1 MILGTGNL
9 TKSFTGAFFLQY
21 GRDILEKVFI
31 IENTVR
37 KGKSWCLAVICRKRS
52 AFDLQFHT
60 SYSSFSH
67 VWKIVEIALL
77 DCYNRKKDLIS
88 MYPGTLVS
96 GFPNIS
102 VYFNKLANNFKPL
115 DRFLKRIK
123 ILLVILLHEK
133 FLQFDWNRAVVR
145 ITILK
150 YHSWYL
156 YQISVQIMLLPI
168 LIQPENSVVSHLF
181 IFIPIAKCYLPY
193 TVLRVEMILESYA
206 KVYFNQFTD
215 GNSPF
220 QLV

>member
-1 MILGTGNL
+1 
-9 TKSFTGAFFLQY
+9 
-21 GRDILEKVFI
+21 
-31 IENTVR
+31 
-37 KGKSWCLAVICRKRS
+37 
-52 AFDLQFHT
+52 
-60 SYSSFSH
+60 
-67 VWKIVEIALL
+67 
-77 DCYNRKKDLIS
+77 

-220 QLV
+220 QLVQCSIVPNNKQNCRYVNNSSHARQPL